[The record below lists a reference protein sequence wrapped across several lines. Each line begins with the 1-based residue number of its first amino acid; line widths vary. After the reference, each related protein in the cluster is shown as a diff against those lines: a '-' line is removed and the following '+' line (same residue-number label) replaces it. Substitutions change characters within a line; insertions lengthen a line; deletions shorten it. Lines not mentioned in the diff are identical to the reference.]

1 MNFER
6 RYKFMV
12 TMILTFTM
20 VITLCVTLLCVEM
33 SAASITNHDKKIGM
47 LDGKQLNPSTRAYK

>member
-33 SAASITNHDKKIGM
+33 SAASITNLDKKIDM
-47 LDGKQLNPSTRAYK
+47 LDRKSVV